1 MAGGG
6 LQPSPAPLLTGQ
18 MPTGRPGSVQ
28 DVLGAKTPRGV
39 VGPVA
44 DGGAHASPRGGQA
57 VRRLTG
63 ILTGMGWQPSRTRF
77 SYFGERAGHRESSTN
92 LLMSRNQQRVF
103 LIGNKHCGE
112 SLWPQWLV
120 SSVLPALDFRLM
132 ARTSSDAFGGREEQ
146 RGIFCPSLR
155 RPSGALQPPVAA

>member
-1 MAGGG
+1 M
-6 LQPSPAPLLTGQ
+6 
-18 MPTGRPGSVQ
+18 
-28 DVLGAKTPRGV
+28 
-39 VGPVA
+39 A

-57 VRRLTG
+57 VQRLTG
-63 ILTGMGWQPSRTRF
+63 ILTGMGWRPSRTRF

-92 LLMSRNQQRVF
+92 LLMSRNQQQVF

-132 ARTSSDAFGGREEQ
+132 ARTPQRLLEAGKSKEASSVLCADAAGPF
-146 RGIFCPSLR
+146 SLR
-155 RPSGALQPPVAA
+155 WQRDEQPAVP